1 MPPHDEGTLI
11 FCTQCGA
18 PQVLLSEELLTQVE
32 AQSKPE
38 AGGADAI
45 AGPRDPRSLAWA
57 GAIRCAALAGAIA
70 AGLACLSIMLPAV
83 TLLTMLWAII
93 SPVVVLGLFQARFP
107 LMPITTGFGARL
119 GVLTGLFV
127 AAALS
132 VVTTAM
138 LLVARFGIHTMGEFD
153 KQWTASLDQLQTRMV
168 AQYGNDVL
176 PLMKMY
182 SLPEFRAG
190 MILGSIAFGVV
201 LLLAITTAGGAFA
214 GFARSRPKVQV

>member
-1 MPPHDEGTLI
+1 LPPHDEGTLI
-11 FCTQCGA
+11 FCIHCGA

-32 AQSKPE
+32 TQSKAD
-38 AGGADAI
+38 AGGTNV
-45 AGPRDPRSLAWA
+45 GPVPRDSRSLVWA

-70 AGLACLSIMLPAV
+70 AGLACLSALLPSV
-83 TLLTMLWAII
+83 TLLTILWTII

-107 LMPITTGFGARL
+107 LMPITTGFGARM

-127 AAALS
+127 ATALS
-132 VVTTAM
+132 VVATAM

-153 KQWTASLDQLQTRMV
+153 KQWASSLDQLQTRMLS
-168 AQYGNDVL
+168 QYGNDVL

-190 MILGSIAFGVV
+190 MMLSGIAFGVAI
-201 LLLAITTAGGAFA
+201 LFAITTAGGAFA
-214 GFARSRPKVQV
+214 GFARSRPRV